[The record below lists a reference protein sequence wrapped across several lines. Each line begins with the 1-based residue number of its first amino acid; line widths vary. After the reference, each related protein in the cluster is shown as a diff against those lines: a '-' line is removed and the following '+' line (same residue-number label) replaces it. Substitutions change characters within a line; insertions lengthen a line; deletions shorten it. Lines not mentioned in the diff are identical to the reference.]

1 MAYENPPFAVRRGDD
16 RLIEINVVDANGAD
30 VDLSAAGTKI
40 RLTYG
45 KGADG
50 SALKTIT
57 EADLT
62 VSGKTATYRMRPAE
76 SLALEAFR
84 TYWIQC
90 RVTFPDG
97 SQDGFRETVTIGSFT
112 VDPTQ

>member
-1 MAYENPPFAVRRGDD
+1 MAFVNPSFSVRRGDD
-16 RLIEINVVDANGAD
+16 RLVEIDVEEAD
-30 VDLSAAGTKI
+30 GTDSDLSNAKI
-40 RLTYG
+40 RLTYA
-45 KGADG
+45 K
-50 SALKTIT
+50 SAGGRALVTKT

-62 VSGKTATYRMRPAE
+62 VSGNRITDRLTLADTM
-76 SLALEAFR
+76 ALEAFR

-97 SQDGFRETVTIGSFT
+97 SQDGFRETVTTGSFT

>member
-1 MAYENPPFAVRRGDD
+1 MAYDNPPFAVRRGDD
-16 RLIEINVVDANGAD
+16 RLIEID
-30 VDLSAAGTKI
+30 VDGVDDLSGLTI

-45 KGADG
+45 KGAG
-50 SALKTIT
+50 GPPLKTIT

-76 SLALEAFR
+76 SLSLEAFR

-97 SQDGFRETVTIGSFT
+97 SQDGFRETVTTGSFT